1 MKSAKCEMQSAKC
14 KMQSAKCKI
23 KNVNKKEKKME
34 AIKKYPRTPHLKGSR
49 LQSGDEDLS
58 QVEFSEILG
67 KNIVIEEKID
77 GANVGISF
85 NENGELLLQSR
96 GHYLRGG
103 AREIHYDL
111 FKKWA
116 NSAINTLFDVLGT
129 RYIMYGEWMFA
140 KHKIYY
146 DNLPSY
152 FLEFD
157 IYDKE
162 NCVFLDTKT
171 RKQMLLGSG
180 IQSVPVLA
188 SGVFNSEKQIL
199 AYLGKSLYITEN
211 AQENLLNEI
220 KRLNLNEE
228 EILSQTQKGDLAEGL
243 YIKVEEDK
251 EVKNRLKFVRYDYLQ
266 TQSVKD
272 GEWLAKTIIPNK
284 LK

>member
-1 MKSAKCEMQSAKC
+1 MY
-14 KMQSAKCKI
+14 
-23 KNVNKKEKKME
+23 

-77 GANVGISF
+77 GANVGVSF
-85 NENGELLLQSR
+85 SEEGELLLQSR

-116 NSAINTLFDVLGT
+116 NSAINTLFDIFGT

-162 NCVFLDTKT
+162 MGVFLDTKT

-188 SGVFNSEKQIL
+188 SGVFNNEKQIL

-220 KRLNLNEE
+220 KRLNLSEE
-228 EILSQTQKGDLAEGL
+228 EILSQTQKGNLAEGL

-272 GEWLAKTIIPNK
+272 GEWLSKTIIPNK
-284 LK
+284 LR

>member
-1 MKSAKCEMQSAKC
+1 MQNALVAKCR
-14 KMQSAKCKI
+14 I
-23 KNVNKKEKKME
+23 KNVNKKEKKMD

-116 NSAINTLFDVLGT
+116 NSTINTLFDILGT

-146 DNLPSY
+146 DNLPDY

-162 NCVFLDTKT
+162 MGVFLDTKT

-228 EILSQTQKGDLAEGL
+228 EILSQTQKGNLAEGL
-243 YIKVEEDK
+243 YIKVEENE

-272 GEWLAKTIIPNK
+272 GEWLTKTIIPNK
-284 LK
+284 LI

>member
-1 MKSAKCEMQSAKC
+1 
-14 KMQSAKCKI
+14 
-23 KNVNKKEKKME
+23 ME

-49 LQSGDEDLS
+49 LQAGDEDLS

-77 GANVGISF
+77 GANVGVSF
-85 NENGELLLQSR
+85 SEEGELLLQSR

-116 NSAINTLFDVLGT
+116 NSAINTLFDILGT

-162 NCVFLDTKT
+162 RGVFLDTEN
-171 RKQMLLGSG
+171 RKKMLLGSG

-188 SGVFNSEKQIL
+188 SGVFNNEKQIL

-228 EILSQTQKGDLAEGL
+228 EILSQTQKGDFAEGL
-243 YIKVEEDK
+243 YIKVEENE